1 MGQEVVILAKI
12 QELWRLSN
20 GSFGR
25 ATEQALTDFAG
36 KALLSTAIP
45 SVQLEHALGV
55 KGCFRNPFMTHKLSE
70 HVVLLCGEAL
80 Q

>member
-1 MGQEVVILAKI
+1 MGQEVVIPAKI

-36 KALLSTAIP
+36 KAFLSTAIP
-45 SVQLEHALGV
+45 SVQFEHALGI
-55 KGCFRNPFMTHKLSE
+55 KSCFRDPCITHKLSE
-70 HVVLLCGEAL
+70 HVVLLGREAL
-80 Q
+80 K

>member
-25 ATEQALTDFAG
+25 AAEQALTDFAR
-36 KALLSTAIP
+36 KAFLSTAIS
-45 SVQLEHALGV
+45 SVQFEQALGI
-55 KGCFRNPFMTHKLSE
+55 KGRFRNPGMTNKLSE